1 MLEISWNY
9 WKSEISYDTDWIKI
23 KSCRQQWCQRSTLH
37 KRLEYAEGY
46 KARMSVL
53 EEKMKPIE
61 GDGVNA
67 SNSGEKKEN
76 YEDPD

>member
-1 MLEISWNY
+1 
-9 WKSEISYDTDWIKI
+9 
-23 KSCRQQWCQRSTLH
+23 
-37 KRLEYAEGY
+37 
-46 KARMSVL
+46 MSVL

-61 GDGVNA
+61 DNPS

>member
-1 MLEISWNY
+1 
-9 WKSEISYDTDWIKI
+9 
-23 KSCRQQWCQRSTLH
+23 
-37 KRLEYAEGY
+37 LEYAEGY
-46 KARMSVL
+46 KARMAVL